1 MDIRETSVGVVMYR
15 QASFLVLALVA
26 GVLIGALGVST
37 WSGDA
42 PSPGDSAE
50 ISAKASIRKMRQNPS
65 REPAS
70 EHLAVAVDS
79 LTQVLD
85 DEINERRV
93 LTEQLE
99 QLKSEVLDLKH
110 NLRVRVEEAFQ
121 AGDGSR
127 RQESGET
134 VAQTTEERLAAAGFT
149 PPQLESI
156 QRLEAEAQMR
166 QIELDDRARR
176 EGWVN
181 TPRYVQESQDL
192 STGATLI
199 RNSLGDELYDRYL
212 FASGLPNRIA
222 VGSIIETSPAQKAGF
237 QSGDVLVRY
246 GGEKVYSTR
255 QLVNLRS
262 SGERGEPVTVEI
274 LRNGQLL
281 QLTMPRG
288 PMGIST
294 GPMIA
299 DPTAPQE

>member
-1 MDIRETSVGVVMYR
+1 MYR
-15 QASFLVLALVA
+15 QALFLVLAVVA

-42 PSPGDSAE
+42 PTPGDSAE
-50 ISAKASIRKMRQNPS
+50 ISAKSSIRRIRQDSS
-65 REPAS
+65 REPDS
-70 EHLAVAVDS
+70 EHLADVVES
-79 LTQVLD
+79 LAQVLD

-99 QLKSEVLDLKH
+99 QMNSEVLDLKR

-121 AGDGSR
+121 ADDSSR
-127 RQESGET
+127 RQESGDT

-149 PPQLESI
+149 PQQLESI
-156 QRLEAEAQMR
+156 QMLQAEAQMG

-176 EGWVN
+176 EGWIN

-192 STGATLI
+192 STGATVI
-199 RNSLGDELYDRYL
+199 RNALGDELYDRYL

-222 VGSIIETSPAQKAGF
+222 VGSIIETSPAQRAGF
-237 QSGDVLVRY
+237 QSGDVVVRY
-246 GGEKVYSTR
+246 GGEKVYSTQ

-274 LRNGQLL
+274 LRNGQIL

-288 PMGIST
+288 PMGVST

>member
-1 MDIRETSVGVVMYR
+1 MYR
-15 QASFLVLALVA
+15 QALFLVLAVVA

-42 PSPGDSAE
+42 PTPGDSAE
-50 ISAKASIRKMRQNPS
+50 ISAKSSIRRIRQDSS
-65 REPAS
+65 REPDS
-70 EHLAVAVDS
+70 EHLADVVES
-79 LTQVLD
+79 LAQVLD

-99 QLKSEVLDLKH
+99 QMNSEVLDLKR

-121 AGDGSR
+121 EDGGAP
-127 RQESGET
+127 RQELGDT
-134 VAQTTEERLAAAGFT
+134 IAQTTEERLAAAGFT
-149 PPQLESI
+149 RQQLESI
-156 QRLEAEAQMR
+156 RTLEAEARMG

-176 EGWVN
+176 EGWIN

-192 STGATLI
+192 STGATVI
-199 RNSLGDELYDRYL
+199 RNAVGDELYDRYL
-212 FASGLPNRIA
+212 FASGFPNRIA

-237 QSGDVLVRY
+237 QSGDVVVRY
-246 GGEKVYSTR
+246 GGEKVYSTQ

-274 LRNGQLL
+274 LRNGQSL

-294 GPMIA
+294 GPMLV
-299 DPTAPQE
+299 DPAAPQE

>member
-1 MDIRETSVGVVMYR
+1 MYR
-15 QASFLVLALVA
+15 QALFLVLAVVA

-37 WSGDA
+37 WSEDA
-42 PSPGDSAE
+42 PFPGSSAE
-50 ISAKASIRKMRQNPS
+50 ISAKSSIRQLRREPS
-65 REPAS
+65 REPDS
-70 EHLAVAVDS
+70 EHLAEVVES
-79 LTQVLD
+79 LAQVVS
-85 DEINERRV
+85 DEINERGV

-121 AGDGSR
+121 EDGGAP
-127 RQESGET
+127 RQELGDT
-134 VAQTTEERLAAAGFT
+134 IAQTTEERLAAAGFT
-149 PPQLESI
+149 RQQLESI
-156 QRLEAEAQMR
+156 RTLEAEARMG

-176 EGWVN
+176 EGWIN

-192 STGATLI
+192 STGATVI
-199 RNSLGDELYDRYL
+199 RNAVGDELYDRYL
-212 FASGLPNRIA
+212 FASGFPNRIA

-237 QSGDVLVRY
+237 QSGDVVVRY
-246 GGEKVYSTR
+246 GGEKVYSTQ

-274 LRNGQLL
+274 LRNGQSL

-294 GPMIA
+294 GPMLV
-299 DPTAPQE
+299 DPAAPQE

>member
-1 MDIRETSVGVVMYR
+1 MYR
-15 QASFLVLALVA
+15 QASFLVFAVVA

-50 ISAKASIRKMRQNPS
+50 ISAKASIRQIRQDPS
-65 REPAS
+65 READS
-70 EHLAVAVDS
+70 EHLADVVEA
-79 LTQVLD
+79 LAQVLD

-99 QLKSEVLDLKH
+99 QLKSEILDLKH
-110 NLRVRVEEAFQ
+110 NLRLRVEEAFQ
-121 AGDGSR
+121 ADDGSR
-127 RQESGET
+127 RQQSGDT
-134 VAQTTEERLAAAGFT
+134 IAQTTEERLAAAGFT
-149 PPQLESI
+149 PQQLESI

-176 EGWVN
+176 EGWIN
-181 TPRYVQESQDL
+181 TPRYIQESQDL
-192 STGATLI
+192 STSATVI
-199 RNSLGDELYDRYL
+199 RNALGDESYDRYL
-212 FASGLPNRIA
+212 FANGVPNRIA
-222 VGSIIETSPAQKAGF
+222 VQSIIETSPAQKAGF
-237 QSGDVLVRY
+237 QPGDVVIRY
-246 GGEKVYSTR
+246 GGEKVYSTQ

-262 SGERGEPVTVEI
+262 AGEHGEPVTVEI
-274 LRNGQLL
+274 LRDGQLL

-294 GPMIA
+294 GPMLA